1 MTWLTWRQFRTQT
14 WVALGALAVIGVT
27 ILVGAA
33 MVADLYS
40 SSGATTCHSA
50 CQNAIN
56 TFLAE
61 VTQGFTGAVYN
72 VGILAVYALPALIG
86 AFWGAP
92 LVARELEA
100 GTHRLAWNQSVTR
113 TRWLVTKLAI
123 VGGASMVAVGLLSL
137 GVTWYSHRID
147 QGTSEQIQ
155 PMMFGARGVVPVAY
169 AAFAFALG
177 VAAGVLI
184 RRTIP
189 AMAVT
194 LVVYIAAVG
203 AMPAWIRQHLL
214 PPTHIDVPL
223 LTDNIRGLGMSENG
237 QNMMVFADTD
247 VKGWVVSNQIVT
259 PTGAV
264 FTGPADPQY
273 CGRDTGPRT
282 CLQWLGTHNLRQ
294 SIDYHPG
301 TQFWALQWIEAGIFL
316 ALAAAL
322 IVFCLQWTKRRLA

>member
-14 WVALGALAVIGVT
+14 WVAIGALVAIGVT
-27 ILVGAA
+27 LVVAA
-33 MVADLYS
+33 AIVADLYA
-40 SSGATTCHSA
+40 SSGASTCQTD
-50 CQNAIN
+50 CQKAVSD
-56 TFLAE
+56 FLE
-61 VTQGFTGAVYN
+61 QVSQGFTGVIYTFA
-72 VGILAVYALPALIG
+72 ILAMYILPALIG

-113 TRWLVTKLAI
+113 TRWLATKLAI
-123 VGGASMVAVGLLSL
+123 VGGASMVTMGLLSL

-155 PMMFGARGVVPVAY
+155 PNLFGARGIVPVAY
-169 AAFAFALG
+169 AAFAFGLG

-189 AMAVT
+189 AMAAT
-194 LVVYIAAVG
+194 LAVYIAAVA
-203 AMPAWIRQHLL
+203 AMPAFFRQHLL
-214 PPTHIDVPL
+214 PATHVDVPL
-223 LTDNIRGLGMSENG
+223 LTENIHGLGISGDNRELTIL
-237 QNMMVFADTD
+237 TD
-247 VKGWVVSNQIVT
+247 ANVSGWVVSNKTVT
-259 PTGAV
+259 PAGLV

-282 CLQWLGTHNLRQ
+282 CFGWLGTLNLRQ

-301 TQFWALQWIEAGIFL
+301 TQFWALQWVESGIFL

-322 IVFCLQWTKRRLA
+322 VIFCLQWTKRLT